1 VSAPGMQQ
9 GCLNASDLARTPETE
24 ALEEPCLNLGIQSD
38 TSLGLMYVNQSGSM
52 SDSDRLWHRGRSTIL
67 SSITHWDECVE
78 EKCRTYRL
86 VSV

>member
-1 VSAPGMQQ
+1 MPVTWQEHLRLRLWKS
-9 GCLNASDLARTPETE
+9 LY
-24 ALEEPCLNLGIQSD
+24 LNLGIQSD

-67 SSITHWDECVE
+67 SSIKHWDECVE